1 MDNCLMVCK
10 NLMWSLGVP
19 FTRSFLKEKLL
30 THPEPESLLAISDTL
45 AEYKLESLAL
55 QLGEDKLDQLPLP
68 CVVQVS
74 QNHYPYFTCLSQ
86 VSEEWVEYL
95 DEKEK
100 LLKQSRNPKSKPC
113 RTGQKRSRL
122 PILLRFLSMAMNCLP
137 PTR

>member
-1 MDNCLMVCK
+1 MLGA
-10 NLMWSLGVP
+10 LGVP
-19 FTRSFLKEKLL
+19 LTRSFLKEKLL

-95 DEKEK
+95 DEKGK
-100 LLKQSRNPKSKPC
+100 LIRQSRAEFLTKS
-113 RTGQKRSRL
+113 TGVDWIRKIMKLNQVS
-122 PILLRFLSMAMNCLP
+122 IN
-137 PTR
+137 

>member
-1 MDNCLMVCK
+1 ML
-10 NLMWSLGVP
+10 SALGVP

-30 THPEPESLLAISDTL
+30 THPESESLLAISDTL

-86 VSEEWVEYL
+86 VSKEWVQYSDVKGKL
-95 DEKEK
+95 IKQRKKEFIAQWT
-100 LLKQSRNPKSKPC
+100 LALGFHLNSNAEIRPSASSK
-113 RTGQKRSRL
+113 
-122 PILLRFLSMAMNCLP
+122 
-137 PTR
+137 